1 MSFSI
6 RQFTDRD
13 VTAALQL
20 CRSAGWN
27 QLDSDWSRLIRYE
40 PHGCWVAE
48 VDERL
53 VGTVTTTRYGRD
65 LAWIGM
71 MLVDPNFRRRGIAM
85 ALLRT
90 SIEHLQSQGIPC
102 IKLDATPEGKLV
114 YEQLGFQT
122 EWTYRRWQCELAPI
136 RDDSEQLT
144 PPDRSPS
151 PSLLSAAASL
161 DVHAFG
167 VDRVD
172 WIRRLIRD
180 SSTCFR
186 ADGWGMIRPGH
197 LAHYLGP
204 LIAANAQTAAKIV
217 DDLLTGVAGKI
228 FWDVPQTNPQAV
240 RLAEQRGF
248 VAVRD
253 LERMWLG
260 QPLSR
265 PPRVDLQ
272 YAICDPGTG

>member
-6 RQFTDRD
+6 RPFTEHD
-13 VTAALQL
+13 VAAALRL

-40 PHGCWVAE
+40 PDGCWVAE
-48 VDERL
+48 VGSRL
-53 VGTVTTTRYGRD
+53 VGTVTTTRYGQH

-71 MLVDPNFRRRGIAM
+71 MLVDPEYRRRGIAT
-85 ALLRT
+85 ALINT
-90 SIEHLQSQGIPC
+90 SIQYLQRLRIPC
-102 IKLDATPEGKLV
+102 IKLDATPEGKPV
-114 YEQLGFQT
+114 YERLGFQT
-122 EWTYRRWQCELAPI
+122 EWSYRRWQCELAPQ
-136 RDDSEQLT
+136 RDDSVDGKAQT
-144 PPDRSPS
+144 PMPS
-151 PSLLSAAASL
+151 PSLRSAAASL
-161 DVHAFG
+161 DLQAFG
-167 VDRVD
+167 VDRLD
-172 WIRRLIRD
+172 WIDRLGKD

-186 ADGWGMIRPGH
+186 VGGWGMIRAGH

-204 LIAANAQTAAKIV
+204 LVAANASMASTIVDELLSQTAARV
-217 DDLLTGVAGKI
+217 
-228 FWDVPQTNPQAV
+228 FWDVPQPNANAV

-260 QPLSR
+260 QPLIT
-265 PPRVDLQ
+265 PPQVDLQ

>member
-6 RQFTDRD
+6 RQFTEHD
-13 VTAALQL
+13 VTAALRL

-27 QLDSDWSRLIRYE
+27 QLSSDWSRLIQYE
-40 PHGCWVAE
+40 PAGCWVAE
-48 VDERL
+48 VGRRL

-71 MLVDPNFRRRGIAM
+71 MLVDPEFRRRGIAM
-85 ALLRT
+85 ALIRT
-90 SIEHLQSQGIPC
+90 SIEYLQSQGIPC

-114 YEQLGFQT
+114 YERLGFQT

-136 RDDSEQLT
+136 RDDSEKR
-144 PPDRSPS
+144 PPQTDSPS
-151 PSLLSAAASL
+151 QTLLSAAASL
-161 DVHAFG
+161 DIRAFG

-172 WIRRLIRD
+172 WINRLGKD

-186 ADGWGMIRPGH
+186 AEGWGMIRRGH

-204 LIAANAQTAAKIV
+204 LIAADAQTAAAIA
-217 DDLLTGVAGKI
+217 DNLLSRVSGKV
-228 FWDVPQTNPQAV
+228 FWDVPQSNRQAI

-248 VAVRD
+248 LAVRD

-260 QPLSR
+260 QPLSP